1 LGSTE
6 QGEGSRYQETFR
18 KESGTQDPKALGST
32 PTHLSPPPEPYT
44 PPCIMSVSKCGI
56 ISKRW
61 LILDK
66 TESALALPE
75 ALGFAFVS
83 ELAISQ
89 ECEVAIPYP

>member
-1 LGSTE
+1 MGSTE
-6 QGEGSRYQETFR
+6 QGERGRFQEAFR
-18 KESGTQDPKALGST
+18 KGSSRQEPKALSGT
-32 PTHLSPPPEPYT
+32 PTYLSPPPEPYT